1 MGGSAISRIYS
12 ENNNVKMQIY
22 EKQERMDVGRA
33 ELLTRA
39 DLISNALM
47 LELLRRFPLLKY
59 DFRNVYFE
67 VITEEKFAKINNR
80 EMDRYRADN
89 YELWMG
95 LRELISSMPSWRI
108 PLGRIVIWIDPL
120 DGTQEFTERLTE
132 YVTVM
137 ACITIDGKPFV
148 GAIHSPFN
156 NETILGMV
164 DHGVFSSKDGKLLE
178 GNYHTKKQNHKVL
191 ISRSHAG
198 NISLKIEEA
207 FIVENLR
214 YTVEPA
220 GGTGYKTLRLIRQTA
235 DLYVHSTAIKKWD
248 ICACDAIAKAAGGA
262 LLSLVDGLP
271 IDYSVKLKNNV
282 NIGERIQFDP
292 VHKGGI
298 LMALDAPYSFYEPEG
313 DEVEISN
320 RNQNPPSNDIT
331 RRQPNI
337 TEPNEDE
344 TELNKSKNQRLG
356 SNVIKFRPFGILE
369 PQSARIARKNI
380 QSIIPLL
387 CDAAN
392 IRYKVLALD
401 KEMNRL
407 SD

>member
-1 MGGSAISRIYS
+1 MFVKPNLKNIFGFLIGSFFLYLFILIWFAKDPFPPIDVELRDLISYIVLATEMGGSAISRIYS
-12 ENNNVKMQIY
+12 ENNKVKMQIY

-39 DLISNALM
+39 DLISNAFM
-47 LELLRRFPLLKY
+47 LELLRRFPLLK
-59 DFRNVYFE
+59 

-80 EMDRYRADN
+80 ELDRYRADN

-120 DGTQEFTERLTE
+120 DGTQEFTEGLTK

-164 DHGVFSSKDGKLLE
+164 DHGVFSSKDGKLLK
-178 GNYHTKKQNHKVL
+178 GNYHMKKQNHKVL

-207 FIVENLR
+207 FRVENLP

-235 DLYVHSTAIKKWD
+235 DLYVHSTSIKKWD

-282 NIGERIQFDP
+282 NIGERIKLDHI
-292 VHKGGI
+292 HKGGI
-298 LMALDAPYSFYEPEG
+298 LMALDAPYSFYE
-313 DEVEISN
+313 
-320 RNQNPPSNDIT
+320 RF
-331 RRQPNI
+331 
-337 TEPNEDE
+337 
-344 TELNKSKNQRLG
+344 KRL
-356 SNVIKFRPFGILE
+356 L
-369 PQSARIARKNI
+369 
-380 QSIIPLL
+380 
-387 CDAAN
+387 
-392 IRYKVLALD
+392 
-401 KEMNRL
+401 
-407 SD
+407 